1 MLSLQDKRNYNILY
15 LEFNIGN
22 VLNII
27 QPIFAN
33 DNDKRRSR
41 SSTYV
46 TENTI
51 KIQMCYFNVGR
62 TECPYTI
69 YGFV

>member
-1 MLSLQDKRNYNILY
+1 

-33 DNDKRRSR
+33 DNDKKKGQDHRP
-41 SSTYV
+41 
-46 TENTI
+46 
-51 KIQMCYFNVGR
+51 M
-62 TECPYTI
+62 
-69 YGFV
+69 